1 MQITKRGSRRWLV
14 DFRCRGHRITRIID
28 GDRRRAEDEII
39 RIKAEIFAGKFVPLK
54 KEGKSLND
62 GSFAAHAD
70 EVLKVYFKPNK
81 KSSRR
86 DEVSIG
92 HLKAFFKGSS
102 LECIRHRQIEHYMEE
117 RRAAGV
123 ESSTIN
129 RELACLKTIFEKAV
143 ELERLEKNPAHRVK
157 KLKEPPRRERVLAEE
172 EESRILAAAS
182 PTLRKMIVIALNTG
196 MRRGEIL
203 NLRWGAVDLIH
214 TRITVENSKSGK
226 SREIPINSDVFG
238 IFADMTQN
246 GEYVFANPE
255 NGAPLKDIKT
265 AWIGACRRAKK
276 NPDDKKDK
284 GIKNLRF
291 HDLRH
296 TFATHYIESGGDIVS
311 LSEILGHSSILMT
324 ARYCKATWTRK
335 RQFVEKLAN
344 RREISGDKA
353 ETSRPEPSERGL
365 KQEPLFH

>member
-1 MQITKRGSRRWLV
+1 MKIAKRGNRRWLV
-14 DFRCRGHRITRIID
+14 DFRCRGRRITRIID
-28 GDRRRAEDEII
+28 GDRRRAEDEVI

-54 KEGKSLND
+54 KEGKSLTD

-81 KSSRR
+81 RSSRR

-92 HLKAFFKGSS
+92 HLKNFFTGSS
-102 LECIRHRQIEHYMEE
+102 LTSIKHRLIEHYMEE
-117 RRAAGV
+117 RRVAGV
-123 ESSTIN
+123 ESSTVN
-129 RELACLKTIFEKAV
+129 RELACLKTILEKAV
-143 ELERLEKNPAHRVK
+143 EWERLEKNPARRVK
-157 KLKEPPRRERVLAEE
+157 KFKEPPRRERVLTEE
-172 EESRILAAAS
+172 EESRVIAVS
-182 PTLRKMIVIALNTG
+182 NPTLRRMIVIALNTG

-203 NLRWGAVDLIH
+203 NLRWEAVDLIH
-214 TRITVENSKSGK
+214 GRITVENSKSGK
-226 SREIPINSDVFG
+226 PREIPINSEVFA
-238 IFADMTQN
+238 IFADMPQN
-246 GEYVFANPE
+246 GGYIFGSTE

-276 NPDDKKDK
+276 NKNDK
-284 GIKNLRF
+284 GITDLRF

-296 TFATHYIESGGDIVS
+296 TFATRYIESGGDIVS

-353 ETSRPEPSERGL
+353 ETSRPKHLERGL